1 MAKIETVAY
10 RCDICGKYVDK
21 ETDLSK
27 IGFTPG
33 ESFKNIEQKDYPSFP
48 CNILKGLP
56 ELQLPR
62 LHNTSFDACNKCT
75 MRIYHFMCGII
86 ASENEEF
93 MSDIFLSRR
102 GVV

>member
-27 IGFTPG
+27 IDFTPG
-33 ESFKNIEQKDYPSFP
+33 ESFKNIEQKDYPKFP
-48 CNILKGLP
+48 CNPLKLLP

-62 LHNTSFDACNKCT
+62 LYNTSYDTCDKCT
-75 MRIYHFMCGII
+75 MRIYRFMCGII
-86 ASENEEF
+86 IDENITFHDEF
-93 MSDIFLSRR
+93 FLGRNK
-102 GVV
+102 